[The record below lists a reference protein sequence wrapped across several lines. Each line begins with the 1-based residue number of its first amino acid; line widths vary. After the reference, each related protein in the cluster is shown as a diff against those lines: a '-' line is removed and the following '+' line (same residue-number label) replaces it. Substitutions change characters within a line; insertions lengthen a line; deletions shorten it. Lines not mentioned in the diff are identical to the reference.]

1 MSLFCKPPE
10 RMEPLFGQ
18 MLSAWLE
25 DTRLRV
31 KRSTHATYRGVAECH
46 VRPGLGGLPLS
57 SLTSERLAKFLEDSE
72 KKLSPATMRLV
83 CRVVRGTIST
93 TLNRV

>member
-31 KRSTHATYRGVAECH
+31 KRSTHATYRGGRSAMCAPVWGGFRCH
-46 VRPGLGGLPLS
+46 L
-57 SLTSERLAKFLEDSE
+57 
-72 KKLSPATMRLV
+72 
-83 CRVVRGTIST
+83 
-93 TLNRV
+93 